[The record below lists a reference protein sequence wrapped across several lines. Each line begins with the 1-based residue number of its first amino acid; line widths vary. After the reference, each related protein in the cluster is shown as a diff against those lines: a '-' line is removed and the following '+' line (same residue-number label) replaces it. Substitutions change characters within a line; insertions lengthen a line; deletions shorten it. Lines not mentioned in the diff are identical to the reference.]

1 MKRFFHWIILY
12 VLPEVCEAIQCVVV
26 QCLSVSDMNLFVSN
40 YGKSMSLTEFE
51 MLQEH
56 ETVTIIK
63 YLKTLWLERIIQS
76 VRLRLRDIG
85 KGWFDF
91 EQKNHDIYDV
101 MKLKRFM
108 DLIIYQMQVCLNI
121 QLHFITLA

>member
-1 MKRFFHWIILY
+1 
-12 VLPEVCEAIQCVVV
+12 
-26 QCLSVSDMNLFVSN
+26 
-40 YGKSMSLTEFE
+40 MSLTEFE